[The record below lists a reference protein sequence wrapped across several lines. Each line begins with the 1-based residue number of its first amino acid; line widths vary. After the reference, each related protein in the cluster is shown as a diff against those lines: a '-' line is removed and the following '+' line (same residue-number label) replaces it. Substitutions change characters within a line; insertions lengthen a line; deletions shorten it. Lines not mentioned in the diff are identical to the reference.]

1 MIILDAVLPP
11 VCTQLF
17 FHEVVNNL
25 HYFSL
30 QQHVLSHC
38 IPLFVGRLCDL
49 YPHRWAVA
57 IIWQFLHLF
66 VFLTP
71 VRGVLSLCS
80 ESNSIMRT
88 PVTRVRAVAARAY

>member
-25 HYFSL
+25 QYFSL
-30 QQHVLSHC
+30 RQPVLSHC

-66 VFLTP
+66 AFLT
-71 VRGVLSLCS
+71 G
-80 ESNSIMRT
+80 I
-88 PVTRVRAVAARAY
+88 